1 MIASV
6 RQLLELHAKVP
17 DNIVPHLSG
26 RGGHTGWPRG
36 ATRIGTGG
44 AAARRRARR
53 RRGDSN
59 LTGKFRKLLGLFVV
73 YFVQICLKI

>member
-1 MIASV
+1 MIARV

-36 ATRIGTGG
+36 STLTDG
-44 AAARRRARR
+44 
-53 RRGDSN
+53 N
-59 LTGKFRKLLGLFVV
+59 LTGEFRKLLGLFVV